1 LRPPGGARR
10 GPSPDNQWLLTT
22 HSLRSGTSQLNA
34 KTLCACGLNQ
44 VSEEKMKKQ
53 ILLTLI
59 FLLTG
64 ITSYAQD
71 KIEISLKNS
80 SREESQTRDQL
91 LRLIKMYDMSKWI
104 FTRSILIDEKAIPHS
119 HPILTLHTRHLKDD
133 DLLLSTFVHEQLHWF
148 LVQKDKETQE
158 ALKDLRA
165 LFPKVPVGLPDG
177 AADEESTYLHL
188 LVNYLEYRADR
199 ELLGE
204 LRAKQVMDF
213 WSSDHYTWVYKTV
226 LERRRDIGNIM
237 FKYKLIPAARA

>member
-1 LRPPGGARR
+1 
-10 GPSPDNQWLLTT
+10 
-22 HSLRSGTSQLNA
+22 
-34 KTLCACGLNQ
+34 
-44 VSEEKMKKQ
+44 MKKR

-59 FLLTG
+59 TLLLGVTAF
-64 ITSYAQD
+64 AQD
-71 KIEISLKNS
+71 KIEISLKNN

-91 LRLIKMYDMSKWI
+91 QRLLKTYDLSKWI
-104 FTRSILIDEKAIPHS
+104 FTKSILIDEKAIPHS

-148 LVQKDKETQE
+148 LVQKDKETKE
-158 ALKDLRA
+158 AMKELRV
-165 LFPKVPVGLPDG
+165 LFPKVSAGLPD
-177 AADEESTYLHL
+177 AAGNEEPDYLHL

-213 WSSDHYTWVYKTV
+213 WSSDHYTWAYKTV
-226 LERRRDIGNIM
+226 LERRRDIGNIL